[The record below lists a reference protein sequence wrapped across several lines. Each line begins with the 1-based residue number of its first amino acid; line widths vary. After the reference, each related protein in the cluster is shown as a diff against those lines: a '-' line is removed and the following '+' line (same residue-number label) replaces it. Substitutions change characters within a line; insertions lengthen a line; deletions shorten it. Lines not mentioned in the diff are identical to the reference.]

1 MPPVAYTSAVAP
13 HEAAAVHH
21 RKAPSAYSSYSAQ
34 PSTHAAAARAHLPH
48 HSHAHGPAM
57 SANERAAQA
66 ALDDLTRRVRE
77 QSDKFQKALT
87 PAANAAKAFAESN
100 PVVFTF
106 LAIFTTLS
114 AIPVLCFVGFVVAST
129 VFLTAAAGLILVFLI
144 LGAIFL
150 GAAFVLPV
158 IIFTGIVSFVALSIL
173 LALFLAHRLYLH
185 LVDSTA
191 DAVNLGTVA
200 AGFRT
205 WTDETFARV
214 GLGSYAHRPAA
225 FEDYKAVVAPVRP
238 VSAAYEKRGESD
250 TAKRTSYDAKKEAA
264 ISNAYKAL
272 SGEYKPP
279 ADDETQPLVPAHHD
293 ASEDFKLVP
302 VHVDR
307 PSSRLSSG
315 GSSPSLYVKAE
326 PAHQA
331 DLFDTTPLVNNDS
344 KFDDSAS
351 DWTSES
357 VHSVP
362 R

>member
-1 MPPVAYTSAVAP
+1 MPPVAYSAST
-13 HEAAAVHH
+13 HHQH
-21 RKAPSAYSSYSAQ
+21 RKLPSSYSSA

-57 SANERAAQA
+57 GASERAAQA
-66 ALDDLTRRVRE
+66 ALDDLSRRVRE
-77 QSDKFQKALT
+77 QSDKIQKALT
-87 PAANAAKAFAESN
+87 PAAEAAKGFAESN

-106 LAIFTTLS
+106 LAIFAALS
-114 AIPVLCFVGFVVAST
+114 FVPVLCFVGFVAAST
-129 VFLTAAAGLILVFLI
+129 IFLTAAAALILLFLI
-144 LGAIFL
+144 LGTVFL

-191 DAVNLGTVA
+191 DAVTLATVA

-205 WTDETFARV
+205 WTDETFARI

-225 FEDYKAVVAPVRP
+225 FEDYPVVSR
-238 VSAAYEKRGESD
+238 SLDKRS
-250 TAKRTSYDAKKEAA
+250 SYDAKKEAA
-264 ISNAYKAL
+264 ISNALKAL
-272 SGEYKPP
+272 SGESKAPVQHEFVP
-279 ADDETQPLVPAHHD
+279 TLNADDLRPAQAGD
-293 ASEDFKLVP
+293 DFKLVP
-302 VHVDR
+302 GHIDR
-307 PSSRLSSG
+307 PASGRSSG

-326 PAHQA
+326 PTHQA
-331 DLFDTTPLVNNDS
+331 DLFNPTTPSVNTDS
-344 KFDDSAS
+344 KREFDDSAS

-357 VHSVP
+357 VHSVH

>member
-1 MPPVAYTSAVAP
+1 MCEFRWLTGYDSPDVVVATALGSRT
-13 HEAAAVHH
+13 AAAH
-21 RKAPSAYSSYSAQ
+21 
-34 PSTHAAAARAHLPH
+34 TH
-48 HSHAHGPAM
+48 S
-57 SANERAAQA
+57 
-66 ALDDLTRRVRE
+66 
-77 QSDKFQKALT
+77 
-87 PAANAAKAFAESN
+87 
-100 PVVFTF
+100 
-106 LAIFTTLS
+106 
-114 AIPVLCFVGFVVAST
+114 GFVVAST
-129 VFLTAAAGLILVFLI
+129 VFLTAAAGLILLFLI

-150 GAAFVLPV
+150 GGKHPHPVPTNPNPAAFVLPV

-225 FEDYKAVVAPVRP
+225 FEDYKAVAPRP
-238 VSAAYEKRGESD
+238 VSASYEKREEIDSKRASYD
-250 TAKRTSYDAKKEAA
+250 AKRTSYDAKKEAA

-279 ADDETQPLVPAHHD
+279 AADEAEVVPTTHGAN
-293 ASEDFKLVP
+293 EDFKLVP

-331 DLFDTTPLVNNDS
+331 DLFDTTPLVNPADS

-357 VHSVP
+357 VHSVLH
-362 R
+362 